1 LVVQRRSIRAKI
13 DIFKNSKIKRK
24 MIDFLRPRPQNS
36 IDPYNYK
43 KLINKKISRN
53 IQKGDVITWR
63 DIK

>member
-1 LVVQRRSIRAKI
+1 
-13 DIFKNSKIKRK
+13 